1 MALLENDGVLVTGSS
16 VLDTFDRLEVLE
28 STAEA
33 VINARVLGPVASMPE
48 QVIDELKRAFLS

>member
-1 MALLENDGVLVTGSS
+1 MIVTGRS

-33 VINARVLGPVASMPE
+33 VINARAVGDISTMPDSVINELRAAFKLG
-48 QVIDELKRAFLS
+48 